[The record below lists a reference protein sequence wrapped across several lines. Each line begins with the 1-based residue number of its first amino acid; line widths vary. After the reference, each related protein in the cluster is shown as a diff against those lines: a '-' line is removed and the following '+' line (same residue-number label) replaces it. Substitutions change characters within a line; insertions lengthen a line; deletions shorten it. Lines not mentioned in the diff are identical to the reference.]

1 MNRTMKILLSLTL
14 LFAMALS
21 ALPVHA
27 EEALMPLADQFIYEP
42 DESEENAEATRAANA
57 AYREKIAS
65 LVQDSDVVC
74 TSETLRFEVGQV
86 LAVEDFTALTWR
98 VSNLTDKT
106 VFIATSEFFATFS
119 GIEYDVC
126 GGLHWGNLVLAPG
139 ASADARF
146 HGVLWSHFEPG
157 EGAFS
162 LEMKVYDISQEAEEV
177 AALVDGGGEFYPGE
191 SGCPL
196 LEDVRLAVPVTMEA
210 GEVRSALPDGQP
222 LEWEMDGYVL
232 RVTQADMS
240 DVGAQFALER
250 IYESKDAALADSP
263 VGDDSFWSYEL
274 LSADGAKW
282 VSTAYGNIPEEP
294 VELED
299 GRWAWQ
305 YSTRVYYMVS
315 QPDAVILRAKRYEGN
330 GYDES
335 ANEDVTLNFA

>member
-1 MNRTMKILLSLTL
+1 MNRTIKILLSLTL
-14 LFAMALS
+14 LFAMAVS
-21 ALPVHA
+21 ALPALA
-27 EEALMPLADQFIYEP
+27 EDALLPLADQFLYEP
-42 DESEENAEATRAANA
+42 DESEENADVTRAANA
-57 AYREKIAS
+57 AYRERIAA
-65 LVQDSDVVC
+65 LAQDSDVVC
-74 TSETLRFEVGQV
+74 ESETLRFAVGQV
-86 LAVEDFTALTWR
+86 LALDDFTALTWQ

-126 GGLHWGNLVLAPG
+126 GGLRWNNLVLAPG
-139 ASADARF
+139 ASANARF
-146 HGVLWSHFEPG
+146 HGTLWSHFEPG
-157 EGAFS
+157 EGEFS
-162 LEMKVYDISQEAEEV
+162 LEMKVYDISQQAEEV
-177 AALVDGGGEFYPGE
+177 AALVDGGGEFYPDE

-196 LEDVRLAVPVTMEA
+196 LEDVRLAVPMTMEA

-240 DVGAQFALER
+240 DVGARFALER
-250 IYESKDAALADSP
+250 IYESREAALADSP
-263 VGDDSFWSYEL
+263 LGNDSFWSYEL
-274 LSADGAKW
+274 LDAGGAKW
-282 VSTAYGNIPEEP
+282 VTTAFGNLPDDP

-315 QPDAVILRAKRYEGN
+315 RPDAVILRAMRYVGN

>member
-1 MNRTMKILLSLTL
+1 MNKTIKSLLSLML
-14 LFAMALS
+14 LLAMALC
-21 ALPVHA
+21 ALPARA
-27 EEALMPLADQFIYEP
+27 EEALMPLADQFLYEP
-42 DESEENAEATRAANA
+42 DEGEENAEVTRAANA

-65 LVQDSDVVC
+65 LARDSDVVC
-74 TSETLRFEVGQV
+74 ESETLRFEIGQT
-86 LAVEDFTALTWR
+86 LAMDDFTALTWR
-98 VSNLTDKT
+98 VTNLTDKT
-106 VFIATSEFFATFS
+106 VFIFTSEVFATFS

-126 GGLHWGNLVLAPG
+126 GGLHWNNLVLAPG
-139 ASADARF
+139 ASVNARF

-157 EGAFS
+157 PGEFA
-162 LEMKVYDISQEAEEV
+162 LERTIYDVSQDAEEI
-177 AALVDGGGEFYPGE
+177 AALVEGGGEFFPEE
-191 SGCPL
+191 SECPL
-196 LEDVRLAVPVTMEA
+196 LEEARLAVPVTMEA
-210 GEVRSALPDGQP
+210 GEVRSALADGQP

-263 VGDDSFWSYEL
+263 LGDSFWSYEL

-282 VSTAYGNIPEEP
+282 VSTAFGNIPDDP

-305 YSTRVYYMVS
+305 YSTRVYYMLC
-315 QPDAVILRAKRYEGN
+315 QPEAVVLRAKRYEGN

-335 ANEDVTLNFA
+335 ANEDVVLKFA